1 MAITLQETTKWEG
14 KQENHT
20 YYVNDTKEKL
30 IAFKAAGTDTIIT
43 YSKPLQF
50 NTRGRTFN
58 TIKL

>member
-1 MAITLQETTKWEG
+1 MIALQETTKWEG
-14 KQENHT
+14 KQENHI

-30 IAFKAAGTDTIIT
+30 IAFKANGSDDIIT
-43 YSKPLQF
+43 YSKPLKF